1 MLKVENVSFT
11 YRNRTNKSTV
21 QVLENVSVD
30 FEPGKFYSIYGPSGS
45 GKTTLLALLGG
56 LDKPDTGKITISG
69 VDIKEIGY
77 IDLRKRVVSYVFQNY
92 YLFPYLTSIE
102 NVLIVM
108 DDKNTT
114 YKEKHEKAIQI
125 LTSLDIQPDE
135 INRKVKRLSGG
146 QQQRIA
152 IARCLA
158 TGSDYILADEPT
170 GNLDNNTSMKIIDL
184 FTSLVKE
191 YNKCVIVVTHSE
203 MVKNSSDISYR
214 ICDKRIEQLTV

>member
-92 YLFPYLTSIE
+92 YLFPYLTSI
-102 NVLIVM
+102 
-108 DDKNTT
+108 
-114 YKEKHEKAIQI
+114 
-125 LTSLDIQPDE
+125 LDIQPDE